1 MTVFFFYTL
10 WSWVFFLPCQ
20 NEFIYPIEMCTF
32 VSNKIYCN
40 RTANILKYMLWCVHR
55 MFFSVLSAQ
64 VSILIT
70 FRWVSHIFLITRM
83 IRRWTWINVEGTT
96 TIILRL
102 FDANPFQMHVY
113 IRRPSSSSSPSPF
126 FQTQQQLFLD
136 DELNTWQKG
145 GKRALSHTLLIYW
158 IWYKF

>member
-1 MTVFFFYTL
+1 MTNNNKIWPFFSSILYEVEF
-10 WSWVFFLPCQ
+10 FFLPCQ
-20 NEFIYPIEMCTF
+20 NEFIYQIEMCTF

-102 FDANPFQMHVY
+102 FDANPFQMHV
-113 IRRPSSSSSPSPF
+113 
-126 FQTQQQLFLD
+126 
-136 DELNTWQKG
+136 
-145 GKRALSHTLLIYW
+145 HTSAVVIIITITVLPDTTAVVSRW
-158 IWYKF
+158 WT